1 MPPPDKTP
9 IPQRVYQDIEKI
21 VRDLETLAQAA
32 KSWPEDSAARKQ
44 LRQLRKEML
53 TAHSSCLKLMQ
64 VMGQAGGGPAP
75 SAAPRALPQATPPS
89 ASGRY
94 PVSPPPQASPASG
107 HFAPAPVPLAP
118 QVPRIPPIAPV
129 PEPASPSGRF
139 SPIPVS
145 PGGNRRIPGHPVPP
159 MVVRLA
165 PNAPP
170 AEPEPPPPP
179 PQPTEDIADMRTR
192 VDGVSISDVMTVD
205 WEGETDD
212 SGSRKN
218 P

>member
-1 MPPPDKTP
+1 MAPQDKTP

-32 KSWPEDSAARKQ
+32 KSWPEDSPARKQ

-53 TAHSSCLKLMQ
+53 TAHSSCLRLMQ
-64 VMGQAGGGPAP
+64 VMGQTGGAAPAP
-75 SAAPRALPQATPPS
+75 GTTIPQATPPS

-94 PVSPPPQASPASG
+94 PALPAQQTHPSPSSG

-118 QVPRIPPIAPV
+118 KVPRIQGMAPV
-129 PEPASPSGRF
+129 PESASPSGRF
-139 SPIPVS
+139 QPIPVS
-145 PGGNRRIPGHPVPP
+145 PGGNRRIPGQPAPP

-165 PNAPP
+165 PNASAP
-170 AEPEPPPPP
+170 EPEHPAPPPPT
-179 PQPTEDIADMRTR
+179 QDISDMRTR

-205 WEGETDD
+205 WEAKTDD
-212 SGSRKN
+212 SGIKKN